1 MMMNAAVSVTRTPP
15 ITPPAIAPAFGALC
29 LGEALEEPFVGALV
43 GAVAELKK
51 DPSDN
56 LYSGEAIR
64 ECVWQVAH
72 PFDDA
77 KLKAAFMTSRAAI
90 VPGAS
95 NVLVVHQLPARGKD
109 HTRSTAYVARCPVQ
123 SIE

>member
-51 DPSDN
+51 DPQITCT
-56 LYSGEAIR
+56 A
-64 ECVWQVAH
+64 
-72 PFDDA
+72 A
-77 KLKAAFMTSRAAI
+77 KQHANAYGKWLTHLMT
-90 VPGAS
+90 
-95 NVLVVHQLPARGKD
+95 
-109 HTRSTAYVARCPVQ
+109 Q
-123 SIE
+123 S